1 LQSRKE
7 RINFRLENTIA
18 ARFADGLGHITENL
32 ICAEFV
38 CVNFPWRENSPGL
51 LNRAGNFSLRRNN
64 MGMTDPIADMLT
76 RIRNANK
83 ARFKTTNVHMSQMN
97 VNIAKVLKKAGYI
110 NNYDKVKD
118 EKGQQMLEI
127 ILKYP
132 DAKNTVITNI
142 KRISKPGRRI
152 YVNSDSIPKV
162 LNGLGISILST
173 SKGVITDAEARE
185 LNVGGEILCNV
196 W

>member
-1 LQSRKE
+1 
-7 RINFRLENTIA
+7 
-18 ARFADGLGHITENL
+18 
-32 ICAEFV
+32 
-38 CVNFPWRENSPGL
+38 
-51 LNRAGNFSLRRNN
+51 

-83 ARFKTTNVHMSQMN
+83 ARFKTVNIHMSQMN

-110 NNYDKVKD
+110 NTYDKVKN

-132 DAKNTVITNI
+132 DTKRTVITNI
-142 KRISKPGRRI
+142 KRVSKPGRRV
-152 YVNSDSIPKV
+152 YVASDSIPKV
-162 LNGLGISILST
+162 LNGFGIAILST
-173 SKGVITDAEARE
+173 SSGVITDAEARE
-185 LNVGGEILCNV
+185 LNVGGEVLCNV

>member
-1 LQSRKE
+1 
-7 RINFRLENTIA
+7 
-18 ARFADGLGHITENL
+18 
-32 ICAEFV
+32 
-38 CVNFPWRENSPGL
+38 
-51 LNRAGNFSLRRNN
+51 
-64 MGMTDPIADMLT
+64 MGMADPIADMLT

-83 ARFKTTNVHMSQMN
+83 ARFKKVNVGMSQIN
-97 VNIAKVLKKAGYI
+97 INIAKVLKKTGYI
-110 NNYDKVKD
+110 SNYDKVKS
-118 EKGQQMLEI
+118 EKGQQALEI

-132 DAKNTVITNI
+132 DAKRTVITDI
-142 KRISKPGRRI
+142 KRVSKPGRRV
-152 YVNSDSIPKV
+152 YVTSDNIPKV

>member
-1 LQSRKE
+1 
-7 RINFRLENTIA
+7 
-18 ARFADGLGHITENL
+18 
-32 ICAEFV
+32 
-38 CVNFPWRENSPGL
+38 
-51 LNRAGNFSLRRNN
+51 

-83 ARFKTTNVHMSQMN
+83 ARFKAVNINMSQMN
-97 VNIAKVLKKAGYI
+97 INIAKVLKKAGYVS
-110 NNYDKVKD
+110 NYDNVKD
-118 EKGQQMLEI
+118 EKGQQMIEI

-132 DAKNTVITNI
+132 DAKRTVITNI
-142 KRISKPGRRI
+142 KRISKPGRRV
-152 YVNSDSIPKV
+152 YVASDSIPKV

>member
-1 LQSRKE
+1 
-7 RINFRLENTIA
+7 
-18 ARFADGLGHITENL
+18 
-32 ICAEFV
+32 
-38 CVNFPWRENSPGL
+38 
-51 LNRAGNFSLRRNN
+51 

-83 ARFKTTNVHMSQMN
+83 ARFKKVNVGMSQIN
-97 VNIAKVLKKAGYI
+97 INIAKVLKKTGYI
-110 NNYDKVKD
+110 SNYDKVKS
-118 EKGQQMLEI
+118 EKGRQALEI

-132 DAKNTVITNI
+132 DAKRTVITDI
-142 KRISKPGRRI
+142 KRVSKPGRRV
-152 YVNSDSIPKV
+152 YVTSDNIPKV

>member
-1 LQSRKE
+1 
-7 RINFRLENTIA
+7 
-18 ARFADGLGHITENL
+18 
-32 ICAEFV
+32 
-38 CVNFPWRENSPGL
+38 
-51 LNRAGNFSLRRNN
+51 

-83 ARFKTTNVHMSQMN
+83 ARFKTVSVSMSQMN
-97 VNIAKVLKKAGYI
+97 INIAKVLKNNGYI

-118 EKGQQMLEI
+118 EKGQQMLEL

-132 DAKNTVITNI
+132 DAKRTVITNI
-142 KRISKPGRRI
+142 KRVSKPGRRV
-152 YVNSDSIPKV
+152 YVPSDSIPKV

-185 LNVGGEILCNV
+185 LNVGGEVLCNV

>member
-1 LQSRKE
+1 
-7 RINFRLENTIA
+7 
-18 ARFADGLGHITENL
+18 
-32 ICAEFV
+32 
-38 CVNFPWRENSPGL
+38 
-51 LNRAGNFSLRRNN
+51 

-83 ARFKTTNVHMSQMN
+83 ARFKTVNINMSQMN
-97 VNIAKVLKKAGYI
+97 INIAKVLKKAGYV
-110 NNYDKVKD
+110 NNYDKVKN

-132 DAKNTVITNI
+132 DAKSTVITNI
-142 KRISKPGRRI
+142 KRISKPGRRV
-152 YVNSDSIPKV
+152 YVAADGIPKV
-162 LNGLGISILST
+162 LNGFGISVLST

-185 LNVGGEILCNV
+185 LNVGGEVLCNV